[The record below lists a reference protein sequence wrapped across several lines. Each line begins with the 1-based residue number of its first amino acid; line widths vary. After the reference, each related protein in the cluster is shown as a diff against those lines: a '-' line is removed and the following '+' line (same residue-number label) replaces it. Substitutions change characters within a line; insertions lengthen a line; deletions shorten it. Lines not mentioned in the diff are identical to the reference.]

1 MRDVKALNT
10 GDLINYRETRDFQK
24 NIYYCFTDYTKAFYC
39 VDHNKLWKVL
49 KDMRIPDYL
58 TCLLQNL
65 YPGQEARVRTE
76 H

>member
-39 VDHNKLWKVL
+39 VDYNRKIL
-49 KDMRIPDYL
+49 KEMGIPTYL
-58 TCLLQNL
+58 SPEKPVFQSKSDS
-65 YPGQEARVRTE
+65 
-76 H
+76 